1 MHVAASKSISVE
13 KPNLAAS
20 IRRWLILAGVFFVP
34 GYISLRLAAI
44 ADPDVYWHIRTGDW
58 ILQHHAFPRTDPF
71 SVGQSPWIAYSWLFD
86 LICHT
91 AFKLWDLGGLLV
103 LTVALTLL
111 VGLATFSLVRRFQPD
126 FIKSSLLTVLSLV
139 AMAQLYTPRPWIF
152 SIVLF
157 AIQLQLLFATRQ
169 DGQLR
174 RLLWLPPLYALVANI
189 HVQFVYSL
197 LVLGLAAA
205 VASIRII
212 APRIVRDDQP
222 PARPAWIVWIAC
234 ALAPLIN
241 PYGWGIYRVIAQYA
255 TGSVEQH
262 ITEMQAMTFREI
274 SHFVALGIVLFA
286 FYVLG
291 KHRVTDPFLWGLMI
305 FSCYLGFRSV
315 RDVWLGVLSSAAI
328 IATLTATQAA
338 ANYRVS
344 RLQLITAVLGA
355 AVFIAIVPRPAEVSS
370 PLDRR
375 LASVFPVDAA
385 HYIRQSGLSGPMF
398 NFPDWGGFLIH
409 YLPEIP
415 VQTDGRTNVHSGQ
428 RLQRSLQTWNASPGW
443 QSDPELARA
452 NLIIGSPYLPLTQL
466 LATDPRFKL
475 VYHDDVA
482 HVFVRR

>member
-1 MHVAASKSISVE
+1 MHVAASKSTSAE
-13 KPNLAAS
+13 KPNLRAS

-34 GYISLRLAAI
+34 GFISLRLAAI
-44 ADPDVYWHIRTGDW
+44 ADPDIYWHIRTGDW
-58 ILQHHAFPRTDPF
+58 ILQHHALPRTDPF
-71 SVGQSPWIAYSWLFD
+71 SVAQSPWIAYSWLFD
-86 LICHT
+86 LISRA
-91 AFKLWDLGGLLV
+91 AFKFWNLGGLLA
-103 LTVALTLL
+103 LTVAFTLL
-111 VGLATFSLVRRFQPD
+111 VSLATFSLARRFQPD
-126 FIKSSLLTVLSLV
+126 FIKASLLTVLSLV

-157 AIQLQLLFATRQ
+157 AIQVQLLFATRQ
-169 DGQLR
+169 DGQWR
-174 RLLWLPPLYALVANI
+174 RLLWLPPLYAIVANI

-197 LVLGLAAA
+197 AVLGLAAA
-205 VASIRII
+205 VASVQTI
-212 APRIVRDDQP
+212 APRVVRDEQP
-222 PARPAWIVWIAC
+222 SARPLWVTFIAC

-241 PYGWGIYRVIAQYA
+241 PYGWGIYRVIARYA
-255 TGSVEQH
+255 TGTVEQH

-274 SHFVALGIVLFA
+274 SHFAALGIVVFA
-286 FYVLG
+286 FYLLG

-315 RDVWLGVLSSAAI
+315 RDIWLAVLSSTAI
-328 IATLTATQAA
+328 IATLTATRAQAS
-338 ANYRVS
+338 YRVS

-355 AVFIAIVPRPAEVSS
+355 AAFIVIVPRPAEVRS

-385 HYIRQSGLSGPMF
+385 HYIEQSSLSGPMF

-409 YLPEIP
+409 YLPEVP

-428 RLQRSLQTWNASPGW
+428 RLQRSLQTWSGSPGW

-466 LATDPRFKL
+466 LATDSRFKL